1 MNDPYSYTNT
11 NILKNKFGIKDKKE
25 LMEFEKIVTAHRISE
40 LKKNPIK
47 GQYDLTHLQKIHK
60 HIFQD
65 IYTWAGELRT
75 VNIGKGQNFF
85 CLLQHIDYAQKDIFN
100 SLKKDNY
107 LNGLNLNDSVNKLA
121 YYLGEINMLHP
132 FREGNGRTQRAFIEQ
147 LALKND
153 LYLDFPANREEMIK
167 ASIHSSKINNDEFAK
182 IISNNICSVKS
193 LENIENFSKPL
204 KDLKWSAPSD
214 ELYKAAAKEAM
225 QQTGGSFKFD
235 NLNNEHEPSTD
246 KIVMQKLVDKGISP
260 QRIKEVMKHSP
271 QIEGKSPAEKAIKLQ
286 QFSKQLEKI
295 PSLSKGLEL

>member
-1 MNDPYSYTNT
+1 MNDPYSYPNT
-11 NILKNKFGIKDKKE
+11 NILKNKFGIKDKTKLNIIE
-25 LMEFEKIVTAHRISE
+25 RNKANKRLIE
-40 LKKNPIK
+40 LKLNPIT
-47 GQYDLTHLQKIHK
+47 GQYDLKHLQKIHK

-153 LYLDFPANREEMIK
+153 LYLKFPANREEMIK
-167 ASIHSSKINNDEFAK
+167 ASIHSSQINNDEFAK

-204 KDLKWSAPSD
+204 KNLKWSAPSD

-225 QQTGGSFKFD
+225 QQGGSFKFD
-235 NLNNEHEPSTD
+235 NPNNEHELSTD

-271 QIEGKSPAEKAIKLQ
+271 QIEGKNPAEKAIKLQ

-295 PSLSKGLEL
+295 PSLSKELER